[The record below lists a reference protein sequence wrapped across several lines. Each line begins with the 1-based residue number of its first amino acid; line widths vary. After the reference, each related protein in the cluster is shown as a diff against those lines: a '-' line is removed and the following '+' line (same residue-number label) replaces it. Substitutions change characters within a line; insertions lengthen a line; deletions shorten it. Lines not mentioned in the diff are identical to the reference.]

1 MIEVVFFDAGG
12 TILDAHPSFPGL
24 FARVCR
30 DEGYD
35 VSDEDIASVQGRIA
49 PHLMDLEPQDG
60 GPSYAGS
67 SMSSEKAR
75 AFWSHF
81 YERVLNE
88 LDLPLELVPKL
99 FDTFTDPASYKL
111 FDDVRPCIDKLR
123 ADGFGIG
130 LISNFESWLEEMLV
144 ELEIGDT
151 FDVAIISGQE
161 GVEKPDV
168 GIYEIALAK
177 AGVAPDS
184 AVHVGDSP
192 TYDAEPAS
200 RVGIQAVLIDRA
212 GLYPEA
218 AWPTLPSLEGLPDL
232 VSKM

>member
-1 MIEVVFFDAGG
+1 MIDVVFFDAGG

-24 FARVCR
+24 FAKVCR
-30 DEGYD
+30 AEGYE
-35 VSDEDIASVQGRIA
+35 VSDEEVAAVQGRIA
-49 PHLMDLEPQDG
+49 PHLMDLEPEEG
-60 GPSYAGS
+60 APSYAGS

-88 LDLPLELVPKL
+88 LDLPVQLVPKL
-99 FDTFTDPASYKL
+99 FATFTDPSSYKL

-123 ADGFGIG
+123 GDGFRIG

-151 FDVAIISGQE
+151 FDVAVISGHE

-168 GIYEIALAK
+168 EIYEIALSK
-177 AGVAPDS
+177 AGVAADA

-200 RVGIQAVLIDRA
+200 RVGIQPVLVDRA
-212 GLYPEA
+212 GRYPEA
-218 AWPTLPSLEGLPDL
+218 RWPTLPSLEGLPDL